1 MISIAFMF
9 RGFLLMGF
17 LSSCTELW
25 RCIVKYEPSSCLEWL
40 WAAWTLFWKVPA
52 RLAKGSQG
60 FDYPLSPCHWKVW
73 IWETSFPCLRIDF
86 WWFLRS
92 ATGFVVRVCL
102 CSRDV
107 WRDPKFYEG
116 HWNQVSDC
124 FWGVAKWVRYLYVSN
139 DQPVGQ
145 PPGDQHDCRSSSGAR
160 TGRVRIVDLAGGP
173 GCCGA
178 GAYHFFDA
186 WQKGAMKEML
196 NHGSWCDSIIMY
208 IRNWVRLEQIPR
220 CSGSCILRYNL
231 IWYHIESI

>member
-86 WWFLRS
+86 CAVQQDLLFACAFVPEMFEGILSFMRVIGTKFLIV
-92 ATGFVVRVCL
+92 FE
-102 CSRDV
+102 V
-107 WRDPKFYEG
+107 WQSGCGIYTLVMTSLL
-116 HWNQVSDC
+116 VSLQ
-124 FWGVAKWVRYLYVSN
+124 GISM
-139 DQPVGQ
+139 
-145 PPGDQHDCRSSSGAR
+145 
-160 TGRVRIVDLAGGP
+160 IVDPVLAPGP
-173 GCCGA
+173 AECV
-178 GAYHFFDA
+178 
-186 WQKGAMKEML
+186 L
-196 NHGSWCDSIIMY
+196 
-208 IRNWVRLEQIPR
+208 
-220 CSGSCILRYNL
+220 L
-231 IWYHIESI
+231 IWLADQDAVEPVLTTSLTHGRRVLWRKC